1 MIKSRLN
8 SVLKFINYWFFRY
21 LMVTELYM
29 TEPWERVAI
38 HVFLFLIFLAQ
49 FAFNYSVLLPFTA
62 KLFNI
67 TIVK

>member
-38 HVFLFLIFLAQ
+38 QKERKRTKKEKI
-49 FAFNYSVLLPFTA
+49 AFC
-62 KLFNI
+62 
-67 TIVK
+67 